1 LKPLD
6 LTNFELV
13 KTFIDEL
20 KPDAIIHCAAE
31 KRVNVVE
38 NDYENT
44 VKINCDSTS
53 FLAELCGKQLSI
65 IYLIHLLFNIL
76 N

>member
-1 LKPLD
+1 MKPLD

-13 KTFIDEL
+13 KIFIDEL

-53 FLAELCGKQLSI
+53 FLAELCGK
-65 IYLIHLLFNIL
+65 
-76 N
+76 